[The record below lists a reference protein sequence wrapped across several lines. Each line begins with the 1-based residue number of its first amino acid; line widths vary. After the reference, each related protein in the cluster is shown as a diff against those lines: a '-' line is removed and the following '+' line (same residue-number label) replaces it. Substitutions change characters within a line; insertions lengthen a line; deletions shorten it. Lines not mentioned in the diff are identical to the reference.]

1 MATALINSYTS
12 ELPLN
17 SSDSIIPACIQELDF
32 KKLKFKLSQSK
43 ESKFSVEVC
52 DFAEIEY
59 KKFLTLK
66 LLNPETALVPNQV
79 VDEFWHAHVLD
90 TKSYHEDCQKVFGH
104 YLHHYPYFG
113 IFSDEDYS
121 ELENT
126 FTKTKQLYE
135 MWFGAHPE
143 YLTATRCGDDH
154 ACHAPSSCACRVPS
168 ACK

>member
-1 MATALINSYTS
+1 MNTLSTM
-12 ELPLN
+12 PL
-17 SSDSIIPACIQELDF
+17 STKTPFVQGDSIIPACIQNLDF
-32 KKLKFKLSQSK
+32 TKLKFKLSQSK
-43 ESKFSVEVC
+43 ESKLSIEVC

-66 LLNPETALVPNQV
+66 LLNPDTALVPNQL

-90 TKSYHEDCQKVFGH
+90 TKRYHEDCQKVFGH

-113 IFSDEDYS
+113 IFGDEDYS
-121 ELENT
+121 ELENA

-135 MWFGAHPE
+135 VWFGAYPE
-143 YLTATRCGDDH
+143 YLNATRCKDH
-154 ACHAPSSCACRVPS
+154 ACHVKPSCACRVPG